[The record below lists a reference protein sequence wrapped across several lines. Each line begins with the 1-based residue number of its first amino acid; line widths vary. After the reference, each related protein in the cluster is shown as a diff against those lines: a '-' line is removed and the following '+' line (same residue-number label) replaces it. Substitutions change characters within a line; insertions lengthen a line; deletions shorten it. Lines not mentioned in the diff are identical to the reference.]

1 MHASD
6 GMIFSRHGRSGG
18 GGACPQA
25 PSWDGRALE
34 PRAAGDSRPHRGRG
48 GFGDSRGFTLIEILL
63 VLALL
68 ALFGTIFVSGVTP
81 MLRAMDSRGPEQL
94 LNEAILGAREQALSS
109 GREIELRYDAEKR
122 HLVWHG
128 AGGVQVEEL
137 PLGTSVELLPMEKG
151 GSILLGGVLTEAQEP
166 LRRVRFFPDGTCD
179 PFRIRVREPE
189 RAPRLLVVDPWTCAA
204 SRIEMKGGA

>member
-1 MHASD
+1 
-6 GMIFSRHGRSGG
+6 MIFSRHGRARGG
-18 GGACPQA
+18 GGCPQPPWVPA
-25 PSWDGRALE
+25 REHPTRAL
-34 PRAAGDSRPHRGRG
+34 GDKRPHRISGDG
-48 GFGDSRGFTLIEILL
+48 GASRAFTLIEILL

-94 LNEAILGAREQALSS
+94 LNEVILGAREQALSS